1 MFQYVN
7 MFVCTHVCGS
17 SFLIQSQS
25 VDLLQSDLADGYII
39 NLTVL

>member
-1 MFQYVN
+1 MFQHVN

-17 SFLIQSQS
+17 SFLILSQS
-25 VDLLQSDLADGYII
+25 VDLADGYII